1 MRGERGPATLALE
14 DGRVFRGR
22 AFGACAV
29 RGGEVVFNTAL
40 SGYQEVISDP
50 SYAGQIVVMTAPLI
64 GNYGVTPEDMESD
77 RLWLSGFVIR
87 ELSRVVSSFRA
98 TGRLEDLLA
107 EHGVPGIDGVDTR
120 ALTRHIR
127 DAGAMRSVL
136 STDPDLQD
144 AGDLIARALAA
155 PPMVG
160 QDLVRVVSRTD
171 TVAWTEGHVSA
182 FSPEITAAGG
192 ERPHVVAIDYGVKT
206 SILRNLVAAGF
217 RVTVVPATA
226 TAEEIAALAPDG
238 VFLSNGPGDPAALP
252 YAHEAIR
259 GLIGR
264 FPLFGICLGHQ
275 ILAHALGA
283 TTEKM
288 KFGHHGGNQPV
299 KELTTGR
306 IEITAQNH
314 GFAVRI
320 DDDDPDLEVT
330 HVNLNDHTNEG
341 FRHRS
346 LPIMC
351 VQYHPEAGPGPHD
364 ALHLF
369 GRFRRLI
376 GEAAGRP

>member
-1 MRGERGPATLALE
+1 VATERGPAILVLE

-22 AFGACAV
+22 AFGATAT
-29 RGGEVVFNTAL
+29 RDGEVVFNTAL

-50 SYAGQIVVMTAPLI
+50 SYAGQIVTMTAPLI
-64 GNYGVTPEDMESD
+64 GNYGVTHEDMESD

-87 ELSRVVSSFRA
+87 ELSRIVSNFRA
-98 TGRLEDLLA
+98 TGCLEDLLA

-136 STDPDLQD
+136 STDPEAQNADE
-144 AGDLIARALAA
+144 LIARACAA
-155 PPMVG
+155 PAMVG
-160 QDLVRVVSRTD
+160 QDLVRVVSRSD
-171 TVAWTEGHVSA
+171 IAPWDEGNVCE
-182 FSPEITAAGG
+182 FSPEPG
-192 ERPHVVAIDYGVKT
+192 EVPEGRPHVVAIDYGAKW
-206 SILRNLVAAGF
+206 SILRSLVAAGF

-226 TAEEIAALAPDG
+226 TAEEIVALAPDG
-238 VFLSNGPGDPAALP
+238 IFLSNGPGDPAALP
-252 YAHEAIR
+252 YAHKTVR
-259 GLIGR
+259 GLIGHY
-264 FPLFGICLGHQ
+264 PIFGICLGHQ
-275 ILAHALGA
+275 VLAHALGA

-299 KELTTGR
+299 KDLTTGR

-314 GFAVRI
+314 GFAVKI
-320 DDDDPDLEVT
+320 EDDTDLEVT
-330 HVNLNDHTNEG
+330 HLNLNDDTIEG
-341 FRHRS
+341 FRHRT

-369 GRFRRLI
+369 GRFRALI
-376 GEAAGRP
+376 G